1 MTDREKE
8 RNEARRRNVVEKMWL
23 NYYNNELLAQG
34 LITESMQH
42 KMRYTS
48 TSKIALDHKFDQGQF
63 FMYLFPVFPQVSI
76 HIALCSAHNT
86 PRESGSRPSGS
97 VGFPKR

>member
-34 LITESMQH
+34 LISESMH
-42 KMRYTS
+42 RKMKLEISMRKPGDKS
-48 TSKIALDHKFDQGQF
+48 WQQDDFEI
-63 FMYLFPVFPQVSI
+63 M
-76 HIALCSAHNT
+76 
-86 PRESGSRPSGS
+86 
-97 VGFPKR
+97 

>member
-34 LITESMQH
+34 LISESMH
-42 KMRYTS
+42 RKMKVEISMRKPGDKS
-48 TSKIALDHKFDQGQF
+48 WQLDNLEI
-63 FMYLFPVFPQVSI
+63 M
-76 HIALCSAHNT
+76 
-86 PRESGSRPSGS
+86 
-97 VGFPKR
+97 

>member
-34 LITESMQH
+34 LITESMH
-42 KMRYTS
+42 RKMKVEISMRKPGDKS
-48 TSKIALDHKFDQGQF
+48 WQQDNLEI
-63 FMYLFPVFPQVSI
+63 
-76 HIALCSAHNT
+76 
-86 PRESGSRPSGS
+86 R
-97 VGFPKR
+97 